1 MLHSNR
7 AALPQSCLV
16 FLLAGGKGTRLHELT
31 KFDCKPAIPFAG
43 SLRIVDFTLANAL
56 NSKLHNILVATQ
68 YQPATLINHIRSRW
82 RPLFGFH
89 GGSIE
94 CLAGQNT
101 NFGAGYLS
109 TADAVTQ
116 NIARIDAMAPRHILI
131 VAADHIYQMNYVDM
145 LQAHC
150 DAGADVTIAADI
162 VPRHA
167 ACGLGVMQTDRRGRI
182 TGFTEKPSNPSP
194 IPGLPDKAL
203 ASMGVYIFDW
213 AKLRRLLLEDAKDDL
228 SSHDFGKDLLPK
240 LIGEGNA
247 RAHPLASPHGRAPT
261 YWRDVGTLDAF
272 LSAHMDFLGR
282 AMPIDPVA
290 WPLHASRIEGW
301 RADRMSSTRSLIS
314 HSARVDHALTEQSV
328 VSPLVSLGAGC
339 VVRRSI
345 LLPGTTIAGSARLS
359 NVIVAQGT
367 QINFDLVAGED
378 AEEDAR
384 WFRRSENGTVLIDQ
398 RMVNGRA
405 ECLRTLNGWMPARG
419 AAFPGYATGAGKA
432 DNSVS

>member
-1 MLHSNR
+1 MRESNR
-7 AALPQSCLV
+7 AAVLQSCLV
-16 FLLAGGKGTRLHELT
+16 FLLAGGKGTRLYELT

-94 CLAGQNT
+94 CLPGQNA

-116 NIARIDAMAPRHILI
+116 NIQRIDAMAPRHILI
-131 VAADHIYQMNYVDM
+131 VAADHIYQMNYVAM

-162 VPRHA
+162 VSRRG
-167 ACGLGVMQTDRRGRI
+167 ACGLGIMQADRRGRI
-182 TGFTEKPSNPSP
+182 TGFAEKPADPAP
-194 IPGLPDKAL
+194 ISGLPDKSL
-203 ASMGVYIFDW
+203 ASMGIYIFDW
-213 AKLRRLLLEDAKDDL
+213 PKLRQLLLDDVKDDL

-240 LIGEGNA
+240 LIARGNA
-247 RAHPLASPHGRAPT
+247 RAHPLESPHGRTPA

-272 LSAHMDFLGR
+272 LDSHMDFLGR

-290 WPLHASRIEGW
+290 WPLHVSRIEGW
-301 RADRMSSTRSLIS
+301 RADKMPSTRSLVS
-314 HSARVDHALTEQSV
+314 HSARVDQAYIEQSV
-328 VSPLVSLGAGC
+328 VSPLVSIGAGC
-339 VVRRSI
+339 VVRRSVI
-345 LLPGTTIAGSARLS
+345 LPGATIAGLARLT
-359 NVIVAQGT
+359 NVIVAPGT

-378 AEEDAR
+378 AKEDAR
-384 WFRRSENGTVLIDQ
+384 WFRCSENGTLLIDQ

-405 ECLRTLNGWMPARG
+405 EALRARKGWMPGPAT
-419 AAFPGYATGAGKA
+419 AIPGYAAEAGKA
-432 DNSVS
+432 RNSVN